1 MQLGFGRG
9 FSFFP
14 LRTFP
19 HRHVVLFGAGFA
31 GVKSAIVDYVVQTR
45 MEGVPHEHVNW
56 KRNKVFGLFG
66 FCVRVVS
73 AVGMPLCGHSR
84 FPACNTVPWICAG
97 VDVAPVLP
105 QLLAV
110 VTCLLRLQYLIYI
123 PLFSRLMFKSIVPV
137 RGVASPPIVPSSHDA
152 CCQFVMKPLAARLRD
167 RRGLLT
173 VGAQVVID
181 ACVHAPL
188 LYYPCFYALQSY
200 VMTDGRRGWLGAG
213 LTTWRANVVDDLR
226 AYFPVWG
233 PALAFNFVISPLW
246 ARIPFVALVSLGWS
260 CVLSLMRGDLEAAA

>member
-1 MQLGFGRG
+1 MTTPRFVHKATNNARGWKAVFPTGMQLGFGRG

-66 FCVRVVS
+66 FCYLGFV
-73 AVGMPLCGHSR
+73 
-84 FPACNTVPWICAG
+84 
-97 VDVAPVLP
+97 
-105 QLLAV
+105 
-110 VTCLLRLQYLIYI
+110 QYLIYI
-123 PLFSRLMFKSIVPV
+123 PLFSRLMFKSIVP
-137 RGVASPPIVPSSHDA
+137 
-152 CCQFVMKPLAARLRD
+152 FVMKPLAARLRD